1 MPCLVRTI
9 LYVCAMVA
17 AVAAEPA
24 LPSKEIK
31 IGRSVIEIE
40 FTSGHLDLR
49 PEAVMNWISNAVQA
63 VSHYYGQFPVRRAQ
77 LKVKV
82 QDGRNGVFNGMTWGR
97 EDGALT
103 RISLGTHTTKNYLDR
118 DWMLTHELIHY
129 AFPSV
134 PDENHWI
141 EEGIATYV
149 EPIARVQTGQLTA
162 ETVWSDM
169 VQQMPQGEPESSDQ
183 GLDNTHTW
191 ARTYWGG
198 ALFCLVADVQ
208 IREKTHNRKGLQDAF
223 RAILKAGGSIDA
235 DWSLPRALKIGDT
248 ATGVNVLGQLY
259 DQMKEKPVQVD
270 LPALWKRLG
279 IKREGPSVVF
289 DDRAPLAAVRRAIT
303 VPQSAE

>member
-1 MPCLVRTI
+1 MRTI
-9 LYVCAMVA
+9 FCLLMTALA
-17 AVAAEPA
+17 TAAEPA

-31 IGRSVIEIE
+31 IGGSVIQIE
-40 FTSGHLDLR
+40 FTSGHLDLP
-49 PEAVMNWISNAVQA
+49 PEAVMNWISNAVHA
-63 VSHYYGQFPVRRAQ
+63 VSRYYGRFPVRRAQ
-77 LKVKV
+77 LKVKIE
-82 QDGRNGVFNGMTWGR
+82 DGRNGVFNGMTWGR

-103 RISLGTHTTKNYLDR
+103 RISLGAHTTQHNLDR

-149 EPIARVQTGQLTA
+149 EPIARVQIGQLAA
-162 ETVWSDM
+162 ETIWSDM
-169 VQQMPQGEPESSDQ
+169 VQQMPQGEPERNDQ

-235 DWSLPRALKIGDT
+235 DWSLPRAFKIGDT
-248 ATGVNVLGQLY
+248 ATGVNVLSELY
-259 DQMKEKPVQVD
+259 GQMKQTPVQVD

-279 IKREGPSVVF
+279 IQPEGRSVAF
-289 DDRAPLAAVRRAIT
+289 DDQAPLAAVRRAIT
-303 VPQSAE
+303 APSGE

>member
-1 MPCLVRTI
+1 M
-9 LYVCAMVA
+9 
-17 AVAAEPA
+17 
-24 LPSKEIK
+24 
-31 IGRSVIEIE
+31 
-40 FTSGHLDLR
+40 LDK
-49 PEAVMNWISNAVQA
+49 
-63 VSHYYGQFPVRRAQ
+63 PVRQAQ
-77 LKVKV
+77 LKVKI
-82 QDGRNGVFNGMTWGR
+82 QDGRNGIFNGMTWGR

-103 RISLGTHTTKNYLDR
+103 RISLGTHTTQHNLDH

-149 EPIARVQTGQLTA
+149 EPIARVQSGQLTA
-162 ETVWSDM
+162 ETIWGEM
-169 VQQMPQGEPESSDQ
+169 VQQMPQGQPEDFDQ

-198 ALFCLVADVQ
+198 ALFCLIADVQ
-208 IREKTHNRKGLQDAF
+208 IRENTHNRKGLQDAF

-248 ATGVNVLGQLY
+248 ATGVNVLIQLY
-259 DQMKEKPVQVD
+259 DRMKGNPVQVD

-279 IKREGPSVVF
+279 IRSEGRSVVF

-303 VPQSAE
+303 Q